1 MRNMWRGTQ
10 SNDRIPTNKRESEEK
25 RKIHSPRHIAATST
39 ERPPP
44 SACCG
49 HSAPPRRRSAAAR
62 RCSPR
67 RIAWTRCRWSTRR
80 SSLPFF
86 TWKVSASRGGLCRF
100 LRPFWPLSTLLV
112 AFLVGVGRGVVLG
125 APLRGS
131 GWPLLLL
138 VPEFGAVSLDVPGLL
153 AVVAVE
159 VRRRCGHG
167 ETSTSDP
174 PFGSLARLFVEV
186 DVAHGRLN
194 CIERKRW
201 VAEHGR
207 A

>member
-1 MRNMWRGTQ
+1 MVDP
-10 SNDRIPTNKRESEEK
+10 S
-25 RKIHSPRHIAATST
+25 KI
-39 ERPPP
+39 E
-44 SACCG
+44 
-49 HSAPPRRRSAAAR
+49 
-62 RCSPR
+62 
-67 RIAWTRCRWSTRR
+67 R

-112 AFLVGVGRGVVLG
+112 AFFVGVGRGVVLG

-138 VPEFGAVSLDVPGLL
+138 VPEFGAASLDVPGLL

-194 CIERKRW
+194 CIKRKRW
-201 VAEHGR
+201 VAEHEELDVVVLVGDTLH
-207 A
+207 ADVLEAAVSDGFMGFPLGSSPFPWMCSILALITSSVTLL